1 MEELETNEELN
12 INVVSENT
20 TIPESTDNSE
30 KTDIVEY
37 KEVEEPCVA
46 LTIIGENKL
55 TDAEVFIRRGI
66 RYSIKAFFS
75 AIALTIMNL
84 FIQLIRKEIFLC
96 LQ

>member
-12 INVVSENT
+12 INDVSENT
-20 TIPESTDNSE
+20 DIPEITDTSD

-55 TDAEVFIRRGI
+55 TDAEVFIRRGL

-84 FIQLIRKEIFLC
+84 FI
-96 LQ
+96 

>member
-12 INVVSENT
+12 INDVS
-20 TIPESTDNSE
+20 ESTDIPENAETETVSTN
-30 KTDIVEY
+30 TDMIEY

-84 FIQLIRKEIFLC
+84 FI
-96 LQ
+96 